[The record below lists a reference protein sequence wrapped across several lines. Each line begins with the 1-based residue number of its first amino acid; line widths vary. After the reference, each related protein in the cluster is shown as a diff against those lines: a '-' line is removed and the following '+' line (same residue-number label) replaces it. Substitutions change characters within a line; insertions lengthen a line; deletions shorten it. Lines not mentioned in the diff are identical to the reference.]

1 MKTVALRL
9 HSVALPFIAAH
20 RTFSKIAQSEN
31 LVILQFLPFTARC
44 GALECIK
51 NSKGKK
57 QQTQLRNMRMY
68 ISYVIDL
75 VNLGQG
81 KGGKNSFQAELGFV
95 RVD

>member
-51 NSKGKK
+51 NSNGRK
-57 QQTQLRNMRMY
+57 QPANTTEEHAHVHFLCNQPCEPRP
-68 ISYVIDL
+68 
-75 VNLGQG
+75 GQRW
-81 KGGKNSFQAELGFV
+81 KELLSG
-95 RVD
+95 